1 MMTIVLTDDQY
12 NGLVLLLERI
22 AIGVERQ
29 SNPPPKK
36 EPFQN
41 YGLNPCAK
49 YTDGDLQIICGVG
62 EKTTRRWR
70 QKYGLKYHQG
80 VFGKSGS
87 PIWYLGQYI
96 IDFLNKHAVE
106 LRINEVKPVFKEI
119 PQGKP

>member
-1 MMTIVLTDDQY
+1 MTTIVLTDEQY
-12 NGLVLLLERI
+12 SGLTLLLERI
-22 AIGVERQ
+22 AVGVEKQ

-36 EPFQN
+36 ESAQT
-41 YGLNPCAK
+41 YGLNPSAR
-49 YTDGDLQIICGVG
+49 YTDGDLQEVCDVG

-80 VFGKSGS
+80 AFGKSGS

-106 LRINEVKPVFKEI
+106 LRITEIKSMFKEI
-119 PQGKP
+119 PTGHP